1 MNNNV
6 GKKNKVSGQR
16 PKKKQKKNNGRD
28 KSKKEEEV
36 QGKERKVSRST
47 SPIG

>member
-1 MNNNV
+1 V
-6 GKKNKVSGQR
+6 GNDPKRNKT
-16 PKKKQKKNNGRD
+16 KNNGRD
-28 KSKKEEEV
+28 KSKKKEEEV